1 MLDLAAVKQQLNEMA
16 SEQIARRDDFA
27 HRIAEAL
34 MELRRWNDSW
44 EQLAAKVARSKTSW
58 LLARLSGQLGARY
71 AAPNAPR
78 PLTVLATDGSQIFPD
93 RHEVALCYLLNIGIV
108 ALHYGTGERPLLK
121 SQPYLYYR
129 EDDLYE
135 QWGGRKVLVNP
146 DIVSVRRHLL
156 ELETLAALAAE
167 CGVDGRPKVAL
178 VDGTLI
184 LWRLEGMPD
193 DFAMCAVQRLCDA
206 LSQLRA
212 LSIPI
217 AGYISSPG
225 STDVVNA
232 LRVGLCPYDA
242 PNCDQCEYR
251 DELANAPC
259 AAIEGITDQLIFSRI
274 LNCGERTQLF
284 GSASRI
290 LDRYGD
296 HRVMFYYV
304 HVGAEVARVEVPSW
318 VAHDQSLLN
327 LIHAVVYD
335 QAEKGNGYPVAL
347 SEAHERAVV
356 RGRDR
361 EMFYRMLEETFV
373 QHNLRV
379 SMSLKILAKR
389 APGV

>member
-1 MLDLAAVKQQLNEMA
+1 MLDLAAVKRQLNEMA
-16 SEQIARRDDFA
+16 REQIARRDDFA

-34 MELRRWNDSW
+34 MELRRWDDSW
-44 EQLAAKVARSKTSW
+44 EQLTAKVARSKTSW
-58 LLARLSGQLGARY
+58 LLADLTEQLSARY
-71 AAPNAPR
+71 PAPTPPR

-108 ALHYGTGERPLLK
+108 ALHYGTGERPILK
-121 SQPYLYYR
+121 SQPYLHYR

-135 QWGGRKVLVNP
+135 RWGGRKVLVNP

-156 ELETLAALAAE
+156 ELETLVGLATE
-167 CGVDGRPKVAL
+167 CNMDGRPKVAL

-193 DFAMCAVQRLCDA
+193 DFSTRAVQRLCGA

-242 PNCDQCEYR
+242 PNCDRCEYR
-251 DELANAPC
+251 DELASAPC
-259 AAIEGITDQLIFSRI
+259 AVIEGITDQAIFSRI
-274 LNCGERTQLF
+274 LNRGERTQLF

-290 LDRYGD
+290 LEQYGE

-304 HVGAEVARVEVPSW
+304 HVGAEVARVEVPLW
-318 VAHDQSLLN
+318 VARDESLLN
-327 LIHAVVYD
+327 LIHSAICD

-361 EMFYRMLEETFV
+361 ELFYRMLEETFI
-373 QHNLRV
+373 QHNLRISV
-379 SMSLKILAKR
+379 SLKMLAKR